1 LISIPTATHQARTK
15 IFLPKTDIGQVARR
29 HDLDENCKDFSFS
42 HVLSTRKL
50 VQIVETFTNHSN
62 KHSAAA
68 SVGCGTEGEENGE
81 AGEGEERGGG
91 VDEDRDEGK
100 KERG

>member
-1 LISIPTATHQARTK
+1 
-15 IFLPKTDIGQVARR
+15 
-29 HDLDENCKDFSFS
+29 
-42 HVLSTRKL
+42 
-50 VQIVETFTNHSN
+50 VETFTNHSN

-91 VDEDRDEGK
+91 VDEERDEGK